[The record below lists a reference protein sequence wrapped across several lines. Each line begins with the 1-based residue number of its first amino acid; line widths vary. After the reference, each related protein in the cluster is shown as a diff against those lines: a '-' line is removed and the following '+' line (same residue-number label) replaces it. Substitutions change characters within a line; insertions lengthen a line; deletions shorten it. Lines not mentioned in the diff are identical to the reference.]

1 MKPFARLALYV
12 CLNSFLL
19 LCLWTGS
26 SFAAVPTPQ
35 APQAGEELARM
46 AEVSGQYG
54 GHLTIGQRAEPKT
67 LNPVTATDAVS
78 REVIGRLMG
87 DLIEINRSTQQT
99 EPALAK
105 SWKISPDG
113 RTFTLQLR
121 KGIRFSD
128 GHPFDA
134 DDVVFSFSVFMDE
147 AVDSP
152 QRDLLIIDGKPI
164 TVTKIDQ
171 YTVRFALPRPYAA
184 AERLFDG
191 LAMLPKH
198 LLEKPYMEG
207 HFTQAW
213 TLNTPP
219 AEVAGLGPF
228 RLKQYVPGQ
237 RIVVERNPY
246 YWKVDHGNQRLPYLD
261 ELVFLFVGTEDAQV
275 MRFEAGETDIISR
288 LSSENFNLLS
298 REKSRAGSQLAD
310 MGPGLEYNFL
320 FFNLN
325 DLRGKKLNDVAE
337 KQAWFRDLKFRQAV
351 SAAVDRDSIVRLVYG
366 TRGAALWGNVGPGNK
381 LWINQSLPHPPRSV
395 ETARQLLKS
404 AGYSWNAAGQL
415 VDPRGRMVEFSIIT
429 SSSNSQRMK
438 MATLLQDDLSHLG
451 MQAHLVPLEFRA
463 MIDRVFQSFDYD
475 AAIMG
480 LGGGDA
486 DPNPEMNV
494 WSATGTS
501 HLWHLGE
508 TQPAT
513 DWEREIDH
521 LMQQQMITL
530 DYAKRKQLY
539 DRVQQIIA
547 ENVPFIFLGTP
558 NILAGANARVGNF
571 HPAVLDPY
579 TLWNADELYV
589 RGSATERA
597 GVR

>member
-1 MKPFARLALYV
+1 MKLIARLTLHV
-12 CLNSFLL
+12 CLL
-19 LCLWTGS
+19 TGAC
-26 SFAAVPTPQ
+26 FAAAPVPDAAKP
-35 APQAGEELARM
+35 GEELARL
-46 AEVSGQYG
+46 AEVSGHYG
-54 GHLTIGQRAEPKT
+54 GHLTIGERAEPKT

-134 DDVVFSFSVFMDE
+134 DDVVFSFNVYMDE
-147 AVDSP
+147 AIDSP

-164 TVTKIDQ
+164 LVTELDQ

-191 LAMLPKH
+191 LAMMPKH
-198 LLEKPYMEG
+198 LLEKPYREG
-207 HFTQAW
+207 HFIQAW
-213 TLNTPP
+213 SLNAQA

-237 RIVVERNPY
+237 RIAVERNPY
-246 YWKVDHGNQRLPYLD
+246 YWKVDRENQRLPYLD

-275 MRFEAGETDIISR
+275 MRFEAGETDIVSR
-288 LSSENFNLLS
+288 LSSENYNLLS
-298 REKSRAGSQLAD
+298 REKSRLGSQLAD
-310 MGPGLEYNFL
+310 MGPSLEYNFL
-320 FFNLN
+320 LFNLN
-325 DLRGKKLNDVAE
+325 DLNGKKLDEVAG
-337 KQAWFRDLKFRQAV
+337 KQAWFRDLKFRQAI

-366 TRGAALWGNVGPGNK
+366 ARGTALWGNVGPGNK
-381 LWINQSLPHPPRSV
+381 LWINQNIPHPQRSV

-404 AGYSWNAAGQL
+404 AGYSWNQSGQL
-415 VDPRGRMVEFSIIT
+415 LDTAGRPVEFSIIT

-451 MQAHLVPLEFRA
+451 MQVHVVPLEFRA

-494 WSATGTS
+494 WAFAGTS

-508 TQPAT
+508 TKPAS
-513 DWEREIDH
+513 DWERELDQ
-521 LMQQQMITL
+521 LMQQQMVTL
-530 DYAKRKQLY
+530 DYTKRKQLY
-539 DRVQQIIA
+539 DRAQQLIA
-547 ENVPFIFLGTP
+547 DNLPFVFLGTP
-558 NILAGANARVGNF
+558 NILASASARVGNF
-571 HPAVLDPY
+571 HPAVIDPY
-579 TLWNADELYV
+579 TLWNADELYI
-589 RGSATERA
+589 RDPARENA

>member
-1 MKPFARLALYV
+1 MKLIARLTLHV
-12 CLNSFLL
+12 CLL
-19 LCLWTGS
+19 TGAC
-26 SFAAVPTPQ
+26 FAAAPVPDAAKP
-35 APQAGEELARM
+35 GEELARL
-46 AEVSGQYG
+46 AEVSGHYG
-54 GHLTIGQRAEPKT
+54 GHLTIGERAEPKT

-134 DDVVFSFSVFMDE
+134 DDVVFSFNVYMDE
-147 AVDSP
+147 AIDSP

-164 TVTKIDQ
+164 LVTELDQ

-191 LAMLPKH
+191 LAMMPKH
-198 LLEKPYMEG
+198 LLEKPYREG
-207 HFTQAW
+207 HFIQAW
-213 TLNTPP
+213 SLN
-219 AEVAGLGPF
+219 AQAVEVAGLGPF

-237 RIVVERNPY
+237 RIAVERNPY
-246 YWKVDHGNQRLPYLD
+246 YWKVDRENQRLPYLD

-275 MRFEAGETDIISR
+275 MRFEAGETDIVSR
-288 LSSENFNLLS
+288 LSSENYNLLS
-298 REKSRAGSQLAD
+298 REKSRLGSQLAD
-310 MGPGLEYNFL
+310 MGPSLEYNFL
-320 FFNLN
+320 LFNLN
-325 DLRGKKLNDVAE
+325 DLNGKKLDEVAG
-337 KQAWFRDLKFRQAV
+337 KQAWFRDLKFRQAI

-366 TRGAALWGNVGPGNK
+366 ARGTALWGNVGPGNK
-381 LWINQSLPHPPRSV
+381 LWINQNIPHPQRSV

-404 AGYSWNAAGQL
+404 AGYSWNQSDQLLDTAGR
-415 VDPRGRMVEFSIIT
+415 PVEFSIIT
-429 SSSNSQRMK
+429 SSSNSQRIK

-451 MQAHLVPLEFRA
+451 MQVNVVPLEFRA

-494 WSATGTS
+494 WAFAGTS

-508 TQPAT
+508 TKPAS
-513 DWEREIDH
+513 DWERELDQ
-521 LMQQQMITL
+521 LMQQQMVTL
-530 DYAKRKQLY
+530 DYTKRKQLY
-539 DRVQQIIA
+539 DRAQQLIA
-547 ENVPFIFLGTP
+547 DNLPFVFLGTP
-558 NILAGANARVGNF
+558 NILASASARVGNF
-571 HPAVLDPY
+571 HPAVIDPY
-579 TLWNADELYV
+579 TLWNADELYI
-589 RGSATERA
+589 RDPARENA

>member
-1 MKPFARLALYV
+1 MKVIARLALHV
-12 CLNSFLL
+12 CLLASA
-19 LCLWTGS
+19 C
-26 SFAAVPTPQ
+26 FAAVPVPE
-35 APQAGEELARM
+35 AANPGEEIARM
-46 AEVSGQYG
+46 AGVSGHYG

-78 REVIGRLMG
+78 REVIGRLMA
-87 DLIEINRSTQQT
+87 DLIDINRSTQLT

-134 DDVVFSFSVFMDE
+134 DDVVFSFNVYMDE

-164 TVTKIDQ
+164 QVTKLDQ

-198 LLEKPYMEG
+198 LLEKQYREG
-207 HFTQAW
+207 HFAQAW
-213 TLNTPP
+213 SLIVK
-219 AEVAGLGPF
+219 ASEIAGLGPF
-228 RLKQYVPGQ
+228 RLKQYMPGQ
-237 RIVVERNPY
+237 RVVLERNPY
-246 YWKVDHGNQRLPYLD
+246 YWKVDQKNQRLPYLD

-288 LSSENFNLLS
+288 LSSENYNLLS
-298 REKSRAGSQLAD
+298 REKSRIALQLAD
-310 MGPGLEYNFL
+310 MGPSLEYNFL
-320 FFNLN
+320 LFNLN
-325 DLRGKKLNDVAE
+325 DLGAKKLDDVAK
-337 KQAWFRDLKFRQAV
+337 KQAWFRDLKFRQAI
-351 SAAVDRDSIVRLVYG
+351 SAAVDRESIVRLVYG

-381 LWINQSLPHPPRSV
+381 LWINQTIPHPWRSV
-395 ETARQLLKS
+395 ETARQLLKA

-415 VDPRGRMVEFSIIT
+415 LDTTRQPVEFSIVT

-438 MATLLQDDLSHLG
+438 MATLVQDDLSGLG
-451 MQAHLVPLEFRA
+451 IQVHVVPLEFRA

-494 WSATGTS
+494 WSSSGTS

-508 TQPAT
+508 AQPAT
-513 DWEREIDH
+513 GWERELDH
-521 LMQQQMITL
+521 LMEQQMVTL
-530 DYAKRKQLY
+530 DYAKQKQLY
-539 DRVQQIIA
+539 DRSQQLIA
-547 ENVPFIFLGTP
+547 ENLPFIFLGTP

-571 HPAVLDPY
+571 PAAVLDPY

-589 RGSATERA
+589 RGPAQENA

>member
-1 MKPFARLALYV
+1 MKLIHLALYV
-12 CLNSFLL
+12 CLLAGA
-19 LCLWTGS
+19 C
-26 SFAAVPTPQ
+26 FAA
-35 APQAGEELARM
+35 APAPEAAKPGEELARM
-46 AEVSGQYG
+46 AGVTGRFG
-54 GHLTIGQRAEPKT
+54 GGLTIGQRSEPKT
-67 LNPVTATDAVS
+67 LNPVTATDAIS

-87 DLIEINRSTQQT
+87 DLIEINRASQLT

-105 SWKISPDG
+105 SWKISADG

-134 DDVVFSFSVFMDE
+134 DDVVFSFNVYMDE

-164 TVTKIDQ
+164 LVSKLDQ
-171 YTVRFALPRPYAA
+171 YTVRFVLPRPYAA
-184 AERLFDG
+184 AERIFDG
-191 LAMLPKH
+191 LGMLPKH
-198 LLEKPYMEG
+198 LLEKPYREG
-207 HFTQAW
+207 HFAQVW
-213 TLNTPP
+213 SLNVPP
-219 AEVAGLGPF
+219 SEIAGLGPF

-237 RIVVERNPY
+237 RVVLERNPY
-246 YWKVDHGNQRLPYLD
+246 YWKVDRENQRLPYLD

-275 MRFEAGETDIISR
+275 MRFEAGETDMVSH
-288 LSSENFNLLS
+288 LSSENYNLLA
-298 REKSRAGSQLAD
+298 REKSRIGSQLAD

-320 FFNLN
+320 LLNLN
-325 DLRGKKLNDVAE
+325 DLGGKKLDEVAT
-337 KQAWFRDLKFRQAV
+337 KQAWFRDLKFRQAIN
-351 SAAVDRDSIVRLVYG
+351 AAVDRQSIVRLVYG
-366 TRGAALWGNVGPGNK
+366 SRGAALWGNVGPGNR
-381 LWINQSLPHPPRSV
+381 LWINQALPHPTQSV

-404 AGYSWNAAGQL
+404 AGYSWNSAGQL
-415 VDPRGRMVEFSIIT
+415 QDSTGRLVAFSIIT

-451 MQAHLVPLEFRA
+451 MQVHVVPLEFRA

-494 WSATGTS
+494 WTFNGTS
-501 HLWHLGE
+501 HLWHMGE

-513 DWEREIDH
+513 GWERELDQ
-521 LMQQQMITL
+521 LMQQQMVTL

-539 DRVQQIIA
+539 DRAQQLIA
-547 ENVPFIFLGTP
+547 ENLPFIFLGTP
-558 NILAGANARVGNF
+558 NLLAGATARVGNF

-589 RGSATERA
+589 RGSAPENA

>member
-1 MKPFARLALYV
+1 MKLAARLTLHV
-12 CLNSFLL
+12 CLL
-19 LCLWTGS
+19 TGAC
-26 SFAAVPTPQ
+26 FAAAPVPEAANP
-35 APQAGEELARM
+35 GEEIARM
-46 AEVSGQYG
+46 ADVTGHYG
-54 GHLTIGQRAEPKT
+54 GHLTIGQRADPKT

-78 REVIGRLMG
+78 REVIGRLMA
-87 DLIEINRSTQQT
+87 DLIDINRSSQQT

-134 DDVVFSFSVFMDE
+134 DDVVFSFSVYMDE

-164 TVTKIDQ
+164 LVTKLDQ

-191 LAMLPKH
+191 LAMLPRH
-198 LLEKPYMEG
+198 LLEKQYHEG

-213 TLNTPP
+213 SLNVQ
-219 AEVAGLGPF
+219 ASEIAGLGPF

-237 RIVVERNPY
+237 RVVVERNPY
-246 YWKVDHGNQRLPYLD
+246 YWKVDQKNQRLPYLD

-288 LSSENFNLLS
+288 LSSENYNLLS
-298 REKSRAGSQLAD
+298 REKSRVGSQLAD
-310 MGPGLEYNFL
+310 IGPSLEYNFL
-320 FFNLN
+320 LFNQN
-325 DLRGKKLNDVAE
+325 DLSGKKLDEVAG
-337 KQAWFRDLKFRQAV
+337 KQAWFSDLKFRQAI
-351 SAAVDRDSIVRLVYG
+351 SAAVDRESIVRLVYG
-366 TRGAALWGNVGPGNK
+366 ARGAALWGNVGPGNR
-381 LWINQSLPHPPRSV
+381 LWINQTIPHPRRSV

-415 VDPRGRMVEFSIIT
+415 LDARRRPVEFSIIT

-451 MQAHLVPLEFRA
+451 MQVHVVPLEFRA
-463 MIDRVFQSFDYD
+463 MIDRVFQSFSYD

-494 WSATGTS
+494 WAFSGTS

-508 TQPAT
+508 TKPAT
-513 DWEREIDH
+513 DWERELDQ
-521 LMQQQMITL
+521 LMQQQMVTL

-539 DRVQQIIA
+539 DRAQQLIA
-547 ENVPFIFLGTP
+547 ENLPFIFLGTP

-589 RGSATERA
+589 RGPAQENA

>member
-1 MKPFARLALYV
+1 MKVIARLTLHV
-12 CLNSFLL
+12 CLLAGA
-19 LCLWTGS
+19 C
-26 SFAAVPTPQ
+26 FAA
-35 APQAGEELARM
+35 APIPEAANPGEELARM
-46 AEVSGQYG
+46 AGVSGHYG

-78 REVIGRLMG
+78 REVIGRLMA
-87 DLIEINRSTQQT
+87 DLIDINRSSQQT

-105 SWKISPDG
+105 SWKTSPDG

-134 DDVVFSFSVFMDE
+134 DDVVFSFNVYMDE

-164 TVTKIDQ
+164 LVTKLDQ

-198 LLEKPYMEG
+198 LLEKQYRDG
-207 HFTQAW
+207 HFAQTWSLNSQA
-213 TLNTPP
+213 
-219 AEVAGLGPF
+219 AEIAGLGPF

-246 YWKVDHGNQRLPYLD
+246 YWKVDQKNQRLPYLD

-288 LSSENFNLLS
+288 LSSENYNLLS
-298 REKSRAGSQLAD
+298 REKSRVGSQLAD
-310 MGPGLEYNFL
+310 IGPSLEYNFL
-320 FFNLN
+320 VFNLN
-325 DLRGKKLNDVAE
+325 DLSGKKLDEIAG
-337 KQAWFRDLKFRQAV
+337 KQAWFSDLKFRQAI
-351 SAAVDRDSIVRLVYG
+351 SAAVDRESIVRLVYG
-366 TRGAALWGNVGPGNK
+366 ARGAALWGNVGPGNK
-381 LWINQSLPHPPRSV
+381 LWINQTIPHPQRSV
-395 ETARQLLKS
+395 ETARQLLKA

-415 VDPRGRMVEFSIIT
+415 LDGARRPVEFSIVT

-451 MQAHLVPLEFRA
+451 MQVHVVPLEFRA

-494 WSATGTS
+494 WAFGGTS

-508 TQPAT
+508 TKPAT
-513 DWEREIDH
+513 DWERELDQ
-521 LMQQQMITL
+521 LMQQQMVTL

-539 DRVQQIIA
+539 DRAQQLIA
-547 ENVPFIFLGTP
+547 ENLPFIFLGTP

-589 RGSATERA
+589 RTPVQENA